1 MPEEPENNNTPS
13 EGGTEKTFTQA
24 DVDRIVAER
33 VQRERAKFSDYDD
46 LKEKAK
52 RLKEAEG
59 QEKSESEKLKE
70 QVSQLQQERDQAKT
84 ESLRSTIASEKGL
97 TAKQAR
103 RLSGSSRDELESDA
117 DDLLDTFG
125 AKKDDSNSGEEEPS
139 RESSRPPKESLQPGA
154 SSSDE
159 TVTDPD
165 QMAEAVLK
173 QARGGA

>member
-1 MPEEPENNNTPS
+1 MPEEPENGNTPS
-13 EGGTEKTFTQA
+13 EGGAEKTFTQA
-24 DVDRIVAER
+24 DVDRIVEER
-33 VQRERAKFSDYDD
+33 LKRERAKFSDYDD
-46 LKEKAK
+46 LKEKAQ
-52 RLKEAEG
+52 RLKEAED

-103 RLSGSSRDELESDA
+103 RLTGSSREELESDA

-125 AKKDDSNSGEEEPS
+125 AKKDDSGGEEEAP

-154 SSSDE
+154 SSGDE